1 MSLGDGQP
9 VQVRIV
15 ERQFIP
21 PELMA
26 LMHHAGFR
34 VDHLYGGTAGD
45 WGKRPLRLDEIE
57 MMVLAHR
64 A

>member
-1 MSLGDGQP
+1 
-9 VQVRIV
+9 
-15 ERQFIP
+15 
-21 PELMA
+21 
-26 LMHHAGFR
+26 MHHAGFR